1 MSLASIALSL
11 APLAADMVGK
21 IINMKKEGK
30 SEKGLKERIDKLEN
44 YEVEQAK
51 LIKKLI
57 NKVEYLQVQ
66 QKRSRRLA
74 MTAFI
79 FALLSLLILLGAL
92 FMGSE
97 FTLSSEA

>member
-1 MSLASIALSL
+1 MSFASIALSL

-21 IINMKKEGK
+21 ILHMKKEGK
-30 SEKGLKERIDKLEN
+30 SEKNLQERIKKLEN

-66 QKRSRRLA
+66 QKKIKRMA
-74 MTAFI
+74 MAAFI
-79 FALLSLLILLGAL
+79 FGLLALLIAVGIYLNVKQWI
-92 FMGSE
+92 
-97 FTLSSEA
+97 